1 MPSLARSVPKPLK
14 VPSLARSVPKPLK
27 VPSLARSVPKP
38 LRVRPVPKPL
48 KVPSLARSV
57 PKPLK
62 VKSHQYPSRVH
73 PSGVPER
80 SEASILPMQN
90 LINNNLSAKARWVVT
105 TEENL
110 FFLGYSFFNF
120 CRT

>member
-80 SEASILPMQN
+80 SEASIEVFVCTTLRINGNIFKN
-90 LINNNLSAKARWVVT
+90 LHMNRKIRKNSMK
-105 TEENL
+105 
-110 FFLGYSFFNF
+110 
-120 CRT
+120 